1 MPHRRPGRVLPNG
14 HIVRSNAEAAL
25 CDFFGKMEIGHEHW
39 KLVFDLPVGEEGQ
52 HMLFIPALHLIGVK
66 EAERTVLIQPLDSVA
81 RGSGVRRMQV
91 LRRLY
96 GREYCMVV
104 VARRPLHAHIPSD
117 AYDHVFPLEEFQPLL
132 TFVRGLY
139 V

>member
-1 MPHRRPGRVLPNG
+1 MPHRRPGWILPNG

-25 CDFFGKMEIGHEHW
+25 CDFFGEMEIGHEHW
-39 KLVFDLPVGEEGQ
+39 KLVFDLPVGDDQ
-52 HMLFIPALHLIGVK
+52 HMLFIPALHLTGVRQG
-66 EAERTVLIQPLDSVA
+66 ERTVLIQPLDSVA
-81 RGSGVRRMQV
+81 RGSGVRRMQM
-91 LRRLY
+91 LRRRH
-96 GREYCMVV
+96 GREYCVVV
-104 VARRPLHAHIPSD
+104 VARRPLHAYIPPD